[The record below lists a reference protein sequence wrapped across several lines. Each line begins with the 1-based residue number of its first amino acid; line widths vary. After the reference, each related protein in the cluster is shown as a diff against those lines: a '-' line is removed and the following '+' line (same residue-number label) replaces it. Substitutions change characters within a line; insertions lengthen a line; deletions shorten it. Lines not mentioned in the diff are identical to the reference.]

1 MSLEDLDFDKEL
13 AEYGLGAGGDFDG
26 TVQMGEEK
34 NMQLCHIV
42 SDQRRTP
49 FLTRVLD
56 IRMDCVVWSTLQV
69 TMVEKPH
76 EPTCPCCKHE
86 HTHTSNHEKE
96 KKIHSHRTP
105 AKRSV
110 SWQQSDMI
118 TFGKQCIF
126 FWKEQEK
133 VK

>member
-13 AEYGLGAGGDFDG
+13 AEYGLGAGGDFDE

-34 NMQLCHIV
+34 KICNCATLFQT
-42 SDQRRTP
+42 RGEPP

-76 EPTCPCCKHE
+76 EPTCPCYENTNTLILPITKR
-86 HTHTSNHEKE
+86 
-96 KKIHSHRTP
+96 KKKFTRTARP
-105 AKRSV
+105 AKRQRV
-110 SWQQSDMI
+110 VA
-118 TFGKQCIF
+118 T
-126 FWKEQEK
+126 K
-133 VK
+133 VI